1 MHLFLQTDLK
11 IFAQM
16 MLFIY
21 FQRLGFIAAL
31 PDIKLVILAFHNI
44 THVQFSIFNFRSN
57 SLSLLL

>member
-1 MHLFLQTDLK
+1 
-11 IFAQM
+11 M